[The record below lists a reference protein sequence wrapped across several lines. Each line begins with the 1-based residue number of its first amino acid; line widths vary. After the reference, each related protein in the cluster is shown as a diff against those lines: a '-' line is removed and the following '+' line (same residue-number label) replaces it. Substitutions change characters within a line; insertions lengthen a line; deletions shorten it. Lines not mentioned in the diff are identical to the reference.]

1 MVAALALLS
10 ACATAPS
17 STGSDQSA
25 SQASPAKEA
34 PAYAGLDPAADRDPF
49 PSTYKPLPSTAVAL
63 VGATILT
70 GTGERIDGGTV
81 ILENGKIAAIGKGL
95 TPPAGARIVDA
106 HGKYVTPGI
115 IDAHSHLGVY
125 ASPEVWA
132 NSDGNEITDPNTAQV
147 WAEHSVWPQD
157 PGFVRALE
165 GGVTTLMILPGSAN
179 LFGGRSV
186 AVKTLPGRTVQ
197 DMKFPGA
204 PYGLKMACGENPK
217 RVYGSKGRAPS
228 TRMGNIAGYRKAWI
242 DAQEYR
248 RKWDEYHKKLAD
260 FKAGKSEKAPDAP
273 KRDLQ
278 LDTLAGVL
286 DGSILVQNHCYR
298 ADEMAQMI
306 AISHEFG
313 FHISMFHHGSEAYK
327 IADILKRED
336 ICTATWGEWWGFKM
350 ESFDG
355 IEENAALLHQA
366 GACVVI
372 HSDNPI
378 LTQHLPQEAA
388 IALAA
393 GRRLGIDIPEAEAIK
408 WVTANPAKAIGVLDK
423 TGTLEPG
430 KMGDVV
436 LWSADPF
443 SVYALTEQ
451 VYVDGAV
458 VFDRHDPAHQPLS
471 DFELGQA
478 GPAHPGARP

>member
-1 MVAALALLS
+1 MPAANSTSGASSAGLA
-10 ACATAPS
+10 
-17 STGSDQSA
+17 A
-25 SQASPAKEA
+25 SGSPAAKDA
-34 PAYAGLDPAADRDPF
+34 PAYPGLDPASDRDPF
-49 PSTYKPLPSTAVAL
+49 PSTYRRLPGGPIAF
-63 VGATILT
+63 VGATLLT
-70 GTGERIDGGTV
+70 GTGSQIKDGTV
-81 ILENGKIAAIGKGL
+81 IVENGTFTAVGKDLPLPPGAIVID
-95 TPPAGARIVDA
+95 AR
-106 HGKYVTPGI
+106 GKYLTPGI

-125 ASPEVWA
+125 ATPEVWA
-132 NSDGNEITDPNTAQV
+132 NSDGNEATDPNTAQV

-165 GGVTTLMILPGSAN
+165 GGITTLEILPGSAN

-186 AVKTLPGRTVQ
+186 ALKNLPGRTVQ

-217 RVYGSKGRAPS
+217 RVYGSKGRSPS
-228 TRMGNIAGYRKAWI
+228 TRMGNIFGYRKSWI
-242 DAQEYR
+242 EAQDYR
-248 RKWDEYHKKLAD
+248 RRWDEYHKKLAD
-260 FKAGKSEKAPDAP
+260 FKAGKGDKSPDAP

-278 LDTLAGVL
+278 LDTLMGVL

-327 IADILKRED
+327 IADILRKED

-355 IEENAALLHQA
+355 IEENAALLQKA

-372 HSDNPI
+372 HSDDAI

-393 GRRLGIDIPEAEAIK
+393 GRRLGIVIDEAEAIK
-408 WVTANPAKAIGVLDK
+408 WVTANPAKAIGVLDR

-430 KMGDVV
+430 KMADLV

-443 SVYALTEQ
+443 SVYALAEQ
-451 VYVDGAV
+451 VYIDGGLAY
-458 VFDRHDPAHQPLS
+458 DRHDPAHQPLS
-471 DFELGQA
+471 DFELGQT
-478 GPAHPGARP
+478 GPAHPGDQP